1 MSSHQHFYWEIKNK
15 IVTMMVFVQNI
26 WCVVELWLVTRT
38 TFLFM
43 HGFRSRLLFVYCT
56 TNHAVIFFFGVF
68 TKNCWTNFTAE
79 FWYFLLFF
87 VLFCI
92 RLYSILLCV
101 SIRCIFSR
109 YYFVQKNQHRPDR
122 LLTIFKNIELIWC
135 SLGVVQKLIFQKWD
149 VQIFV

>member
-1 MSSHQHFYWEIKNK
+1 MSRWWCLYKIYDVWLNCGWWLVQHSYLCMAFVRVYCSFFVRQITQWFFFLVYLQK
-15 IVTMMVFVQNI
+15 IVGRISLPNFD
-26 WCVVELWLVTRT
+26 
-38 TFLFM
+38 
-43 HGFRSRLLFVYCT
+43 
-56 TNHAVIFFFGVF
+56 IFF
-68 TKNCWTNFTAE
+68 
-79 FWYFLLFF
+79 YFF

-135 SLGVVQKLIFQKWD
+135 SLGVVQKLNVIYFKNEMCKYLYNTEFPAFI
-149 VQIFV
+149 VQ

>member
-1 MSSHQHFYWEIKNK
+1 MSRWWCLYK
-15 IVTMMVFVQNI
+15 IYDVWLNCG
-26 WCVVELWLVTRT
+26 WWLVQHSYLCMAFVR
-38 TFLFM
+38 
-43 HGFRSRLLFVYCT
+43 VYCLFIVRQIT
-56 TNHAVIFFFGVF
+56 QWFFVGVF

-109 YYFVQKNQHRPDR
+109 YYFVQINQHRPDR

-135 SLGVVQKLIFQKWD
+135 SLGVVQKLNVIYFKNEMCKYLYNTEFPAFI
-149 VQIFV
+149 VQ